1 MCPLKQLSLSC
12 FISPWFG
19 EDPFD
24 WDGCLRHQRVNR
36 PRRTQRPQ
44 RRCQQR
50 PSKQK
55 GWRHESYRQCNMKT
69 FRRISKL
76 RWRLRG
82 RGRTV
87 QCLCGL
93 SFLVIQKPNKRCSN
107 DFGDLAKTYK
117 KSIPWPLGL
126 GLDGEI
132 FSSALILPT
141 TRTMVYESPT
151 TWIRIFERPMT
162 FHMGFINDH
171 LRMKWLT
178 KLWSKHGGYR

>member
-1 MCPLKQLSLSC
+1 MPPCLNHLQTKVPEAPFPHKVGSCCAYYSGFCWSLSYVMLQLVCVHSSVSLSC
-12 FISPWFG
+12 FISPWFDD
-19 EDPFD
+19 DPFD
-24 WDGCLRHQRVNR
+24 WDGRLRHQRVNR

-69 FRRISKL
+69 FTKWRISKL

-93 SFLVIQKPNKRCSN
+93 SFLVIQKTQFQKQT
-107 DFGDLAKTYK
+107 LLK
-117 KSIPWPLGL
+117 
-126 GLDGEI
+126 
-132 FSSALILPT
+132 
-141 TRTMVYESPT
+141 
-151 TWIRIFERPMT
+151 
-162 FHMGFINDH
+162 
-171 LRMKWLT
+171 
-178 KLWSKHGGYR
+178 